1 MKTTKPKKDP
11 KVTSAVEPET
21 QTPNPVQPFIP
32 TRPDYWQDVYWGE
45 DRQREMASGYR
56 GRPVGF

>member
-11 KVTSAVEPET
+11 KPKAE
-21 QTPNPVQPFIP
+21 PVQETLKPFIP

-45 DRQREMASGYR
+45 DRQRELASGYR
-56 GRPVGF
+56 RQLTGF